1 MADIEHNKRVAL
13 SFYEAL
19 SAKDPVAL
27 DKVLAEDAKLWVIG
41 STPAS
46 GECGKARFME
56 LFTVMRTTMDG
67 PMTIVIDAL
76 TAEEDRV
83 AVMAHG
89 IMKTVDGK
97 DYNNTYHFF
106 VRVRGDQVVE
116 MREYMDTELLR
127 MVFCE

>member
-1 MADIEHNKRVAL
+1 MTDLEHNKRVAL

-19 SAKDPVAL
+19 EAKDPVAL
-27 DKVLAEDAKLWVIG
+27 DRVLAEDAELWVIG

-46 GECGKARFME
+46 GSCGKSRFME
-56 LFTVMRTTMDG
+56 LFAAMRHAIDG
-67 PMTIVIDAL
+67 PMTIVVDAV

-89 IMKTVDGK
+89 IMRTADGQ

-127 MVFCE
+127 RIFA